1 MPIPALRE
9 QVAPYPCPRWMAR
22 VGCATRRAC
31 ERRAAAAGW
40 QVALAAVEFEAMDLR
55 LDSRVV
61 GCTCRPLEML
71 PRL

>member
-1 MPIPALRE
+1 
-9 QVAPYPCPRWMAR
+9 MAR

-40 QVALAAVEFEAMDLR
+40 QVALAAVKFEAMDLR